1 MNKIIDGKLVSQ
13 KIKDTLKTE
22 VTTLKVNKKRIP
34 KLVVL
39 LIGDNPASMTY
50 VKNKEKACSYIGIE
64 SEIIKKKNSTT
75 EELLE
80 IISNLNE
87 DKSVDG
93 ILVQLP
99 LPKNIDE
106 NKVLNSIYPEKDVD
120 GFHPI
125 NIAKLFL
132 GETGFLPCTPSGII
146 ELLNSISYDLTGKEV
161 VVIGRSNIVGKPMSL
176 LCLQKNATVTI
187 AHSKTKSL
195 KEICK
200 RADVL
205 ISAIGKANFITDE
218 FVKENAVV
226 IDVGINRNSEDKL
239 CGDVDFTKVYDK
251 VSAITPVP
259 GGVGPMTIAMLM
271 KNTLTSYKR
280 REKENL

>member
-106 NKVLNSIYPEKDVD
+106 NKVLNSISPEKDVD

-187 AHSKTKSL
+187 AHSKTNNL
-195 KEICK
+195 KEVCK

-218 FVKENAVV
+218 FVKKDAVV
-226 IDVGINRNSEDKL
+226 IDVGINRDSEGKL

>member
-22 VTTLKVNKKRIP
+22 VTILKVNKKRIP

-75 EELLE
+75 EEILE

-87 DKSVDG
+87 DKAVDG

-106 NKVLNSIYPEKDVD
+106 NKVLNSISPEKDVD

-187 AHSKTKSL
+187 AHSKSKNL

-226 IDVGINRNSEDKL
+226 IDVGINRNSEYKL

>member
-22 VTTLKVNKKRIP
+22 VTTLKVNNKRIP

-75 EELLE
+75 EEILE

-106 NKVLNSIYPEKDVD
+106 NKVLNSISPEKDVD

-187 AHSKTKSL
+187 AHSKSKNL

>member
-1 MNKIIDGKLVSQ
+1 MNKIIDGKDVSQ
-13 KIKDTLKTE
+13 KIKDTLKIE
-22 VTTLKVNKKRIP
+22 VATLKSQNKRIP

-50 VKNKEKACSYIGIE
+50 VKNKEKACFYIGIE
-64 SEIIKKKNSTT
+64 SEIIKKKVSTT
-75 EELLE
+75 EEILQ
-80 IISNLNE
+80 IISNLN
-87 DKSVDG
+87 DDNSVDG

-99 LPKNIDE
+99 LPENIDK
-106 NKVLNSIYPEKDVD
+106 NKVLNSISPEKDVD

-125 NIAKLFL
+125 NIANLFL
-132 GETGFLPCTPSGII
+132 GETGFLPCTPSGIL

-187 AHSKTKSL
+187 AHSKTNNL
-195 KEICK
+195 KEVCK

-218 FVKENAVV
+218 FVKKDAVV

-239 CGDVDFTKVYDK
+239 CGDVDFTKVCDK

>member
-106 NKVLNSIYPEKDVD
+106 NKVLNSISPEKDVD

-187 AHSKTKSL
+187 AHSKSKNL

-218 FVKENAVV
+218 FVKKDAVV
-226 IDVGINRNSEDKL
+226 IDVGINRDSEGKL

>member
-1 MNKIIDGKLVSQ
+1 MSKIISGKDVSQ
-13 KIKDTLKTE
+13 KIKDTLKIE
-22 VTTLKVNKKRIP
+22 VATLKSQNKRIP

-50 VKNKEKACSYIGIE
+50 VKNKEKACFYIGIE
-64 SEIIKKKNSTT
+64 SEIIKKKVSTT
-75 EELLE
+75 EEILQ
-80 IISNLNE
+80 IISNLN
-87 DKSVDG
+87 DDNSVDG

-99 LPKNIDE
+99 LPENIDK
-106 NKVLNSIYPEKDVD
+106 NKVLNSISPEKDVD

-125 NIAKLFL
+125 NIANLFL
-132 GETGFLPCTPSGII
+132 GETGFLPCTPSGIL

-187 AHSKTKSL
+187 AHSKTNNL
-195 KEICK
+195 KEVCK

-218 FVKENAVV
+218 FVKKDAVV

-239 CGDVDFTKVYDK
+239 CGDVDFTKVCDK

>member
-75 EELLE
+75 EEILE

-87 DKSVDG
+87 NKSVDG

-106 NKVLNSIYPEKDVD
+106 NKVLNSISPEKDVD

-187 AHSKTKSL
+187 AHSKTKNL

-239 CGDVDFTKVYDK
+239 CGDVDFTKVCDK

>member
-22 VTTLKVNKKRIP
+22 VTTLKVNNKRIP

-75 EELLE
+75 EEILE

-106 NKVLNSIYPEKDVD
+106 NKVLNSISPEKDVD

-187 AHSKTKSL
+187 AHSKTNNL
-195 KEICK
+195 KEVCK

-218 FVKENAVV
+218 FVKKDAVV
-226 IDVGINRNSEDKL
+226 IDVGINRDSEGKL
-239 CGDVDFTKVYDK
+239 CGDVDFTKVCDK

>member
-106 NKVLNSIYPEKDVD
+106 NKVLNSISPEKDVD

-187 AHSKTKSL
+187 AHSKSKNL

-226 IDVGINRNSEDKL
+226 IDVGINRNSEYKL

-271 KNTLTSYKR
+271 KNTLTSYKI

>member
-106 NKVLNSIYPEKDVD
+106 NKVLNSISPEKDVD

-187 AHSKTKSL
+187 AHSKSKNL

>member
-1 MNKIIDGKLVSQ
+1 MSKIISGKDVSQ
-13 KIKDTLKTE
+13 KIKDTLKIE
-22 VTTLKVNKKRIP
+22 VATLKSQNKRIP

-50 VKNKEKACSYIGIE
+50 VKNKEKACFYIGIE
-64 SEIIKKKNSTT
+64 SEIIKKKVSTT
-75 EELLE
+75 EEILQ
-80 IISNLNE
+80 IISNLN
-87 DKSVDG
+87 DDNSVDG

-99 LPKNIDE
+99 LPENIDK
-106 NKVLNSIYPEKDVD
+106 NKVLNTISPEKDVD

-125 NIAKLFL
+125 NIANLFL
-132 GETGFLPCTPSGII
+132 GETGFLPCTPSGIL

-187 AHSKTKSL
+187 AHSKTNNL
-195 KEICK
+195 KEVCK

-218 FVKENAVV
+218 FVKKDAVV
-226 IDVGINRNSEDKL
+226 IDVGINRDSEGKL
-239 CGDVDFTKVYDK
+239 CGDVDFIEVCDK